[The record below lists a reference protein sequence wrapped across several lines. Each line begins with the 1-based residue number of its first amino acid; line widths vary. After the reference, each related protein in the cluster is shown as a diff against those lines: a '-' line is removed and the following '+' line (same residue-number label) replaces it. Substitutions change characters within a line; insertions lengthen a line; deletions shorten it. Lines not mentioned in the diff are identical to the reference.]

1 MGRRPIAGRTVFL
14 LDTCAL
20 IWIANGDPLREPAAS
35 ALADA
40 HDGRIFVSPISAW
53 EIAMLAAK
61 GRLAFSV
68 DPGIWFERFCA
79 LPGVASAEMPP
90 SVLIASARLPGDP
103 PDDPADRILA
113 ATARAFGYALVT
125 RDGRLFEYAAA
136 GHLRVVGC

>member
-1 MGRRPIAGRTVFL
+1 MGRRPIAGRPLFL

-20 IWIANGDPLREPAAS
+20 IWIANGDPLREPAAG

-79 LPGVASAEMPP
+79 LPGVELAETPP
-90 SVLIASARLPGDP
+90 SVLIASAYLPGDP

-113 ATARAFGYALVT
+113 ATAREFGYALVT
-125 RDGRLFEYAAA
+125 RDGRLSEYAAA